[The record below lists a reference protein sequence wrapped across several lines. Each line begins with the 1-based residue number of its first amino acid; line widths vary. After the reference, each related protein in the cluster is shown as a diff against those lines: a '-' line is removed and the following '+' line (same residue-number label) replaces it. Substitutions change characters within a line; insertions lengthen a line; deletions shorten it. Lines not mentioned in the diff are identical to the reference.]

1 MGVGSKAEA
10 DARLAA
16 LKAEMRGEVRHQL
29 MTVTDASC
37 QLACAAAVL
46 QCC

>member
-16 LKAEMRGEVRHQL
+16 LKAEMRGEVGVGQGGL
-29 MTVTDASC
+29 TDRA
-37 QLACAAAVL
+37 LG
-46 QCC
+46 